1 MSARTSRLFIDAP
14 SFSQETIG
22 FDDHDYPETIF
33 VILFITI
40 KLRLIQLSPLY
51 HFFALINYYRRVLY
65 SYRSLEISTGLVSSA
80 RNID

>member
-1 MSARTSRLFIDAP
+1 MSARTCRLFIAAP

-33 VILFITI
+33 VILFIPI

-51 HFFALINYYRRVLY
+51 LFFALINYRKVLY
-65 SYRSLEISTGLVSSA
+65 SYRSLEISTELVSSA